1 MSTYFVYQNRH
12 ILSWC
17 PAVFMGAYLLFM
29 SQPDALKIQPKYDE
43 KTIEISLAEPLPEP
57 TPKVIEPQTQ
67 PEPIP
72 TPTPEPDVPVEDAM
86 EQVKPKPK
94 VKVEQPKPKPEPLKP
109 KIEPKVKKVEPKIEA
124 KVEKEVE
131 KPTPEVTQKTDTPR
145 VEAPKADVVEK
156 PKAEPVV
163 EKPKPTPPVVH
174 SAGNPSAEAGYL
186 KQVRAAV
193 EEQKRYP
200 TGREASLD
208 RPEGNVVVWL
218 QVDRSGKVLDSGI
231 SEKSKSMLLNR
242 AALSSLQNIKQVE
255 PFPAEAF
262 AGESQK
268 KFIATLNYSAP

>member
-1 MSTYFVYQNRH
+1 
-12 ILSWC
+12 
-17 PAVFMGAYLLFM
+17 A
-29 SQPDALKIQPKYDE
+29 
-43 KTIEISLAEPLPEP
+43 PEP
-57 TPKVIEPQTQ
+57 E
-67 PEPIP
+67 
-72 TPTPEPDVPVEDAM
+72 VPVEDAI

-94 VKVEQPKPKPEPLKP
+94 VKVEQPKPKPS
-109 KIEPKVKKVEPKIEA
+109 PKVKKVEPKAEA

-131 KPTPEVTQKTDTPR
+131 KPTPEVAKKTETPK

-156 PKAEPVV
+156 PKPEPVV
-163 EKPKPTPPVVH
+163 EKPKPTPPAEH
-174 SAGNPSAEAGYL
+174 AAGNPTAEAGYL

>member
-17 PAVFMGAYLLFM
+17 PAVLMGAYLLFLT
-29 SQPDALKIQPKYDE
+29 QPDALKVQPKYDE
-43 KTIEISLAEPLPEP
+43 KTIEVSLAEPMPEP
-57 TPKVIEPQTQ
+57 TPKVIEPQVQ
-67 PEPIP
+67 PEEAPA
-72 TPTPEPDVPVEDAM
+72 PEPEVLVEDAI

-94 VKVEQPKPKPEPLKP
+94 VKVEQPKPKPEPIKP
-109 KIEPKVKKVEPKIEA
+109 KPEPKVKKVEPKAEA

-131 KPTPEVTQKTDTPR
+131 KPTPEVAQKTETPK

-156 PKAEPVV
+156 PKVEPVV
-163 EKPKPTPPVVH
+163 EKPKPTPPAEH
-174 SAGNPSAEAGYL
+174 AAGNPTAEAGYL

>member
-1 MSTYFVYQNRH
+1 
-12 ILSWC
+12 
-17 PAVFMGAYLLFM
+17 MGAYLLFM

-72 TPTPEPDVPVEDAM
+72 TPTPEPDVPVEDAI

-131 KPTPEVTQKTDTPR
+131 KPTPEVTQKTDTSK

-200 TGREASLD
+200 TGRDASLD

-218 QVDRSGKVLDSGI
+218 QVDRSGKVLDSGV